1 MTHPATAEGIYQGM
15 HSGMMAAEALRDV
28 IRNSATEPQAWSDYE
43 ARCRRAFGRSFLSAK
58 LWRGAIKSRRYWA
71 DDFVAETRFAN
82 VGKVVHVQAALG
94 IPDPVDETRWLQAFA
109 DRLGVP
115 HGIVA
120 WTTVVNLAKSVSED
134 IYKRPFITVGFATWC
149 TMLPLAVTST
159 AGWIRRLGGRRWNRL
174 HRLVYATGVLGVLH
188 YWWLVKA
195 DVRRPLTYGF
205 VVAVLLAS
213 RVYWSRVRSV
223 SPAAAPRAAKS
234 SVRL

>member
-1 MTHPATAEGIYQGM
+1 
-15 HSGMMAAEALRDV
+15 
-28 IRNSATEPQAWSDYE
+28 
-43 ARCRRAFGRSFLSAK
+43 
-58 LWRGAIKSRRYWA
+58 
-71 DDFVAETRFAN
+71 
-82 VGKVVHVQAALG
+82 
-94 IPDPVDETRWLQAFA
+94 
-109 DRLGVP
+109 
-115 HGIVA
+115 
-120 WTTVVNLAKSVSED
+120 
-134 IYKRPFITVGFATWC
+134 
-149 TMLPLAVTST
+149 VTST

>member
-1 MTHPATAEGIYQGM
+1 MTHFGNGQRKHGAGSCIADRFRRRDAGSSTDPGQAGLHEHDQSDVAIPGG
-15 HSGMMAAEALRDV
+15 EAPHFV
-28 IRNSATEPQAWSDYE
+28 ILQTD
-43 ARCRRAFGRSFLSAK
+43 
-58 LWRGAIKSRRYWA
+58 
-71 DDFVAETRFAN
+71 RFA
-82 VGKVVHVQAALG
+82 GL
-94 IPDPVDETRWLQAFA
+94 DF
-109 DRLGVP
+109 P

-159 AGWIRRLGGRRWNRL
+159 AGWIRRLGGRRWSRL